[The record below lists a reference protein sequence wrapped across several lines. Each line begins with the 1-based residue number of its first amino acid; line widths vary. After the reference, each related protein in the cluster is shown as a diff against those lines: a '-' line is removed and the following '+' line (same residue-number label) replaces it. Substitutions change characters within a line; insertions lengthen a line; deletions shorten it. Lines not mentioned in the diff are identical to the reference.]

1 MPVAHT
7 TTPQMPWSAHA
18 KLVIPT
24 LEKRRTLFAQIRAPS
39 RMEVVIQM
47 PAAHTTTQQ
56 MPWSAHAKL
65 VIPTL
70 EKRRTLF
77 AQV

>member
-1 MPVAHT
+1 MPDAHT
-7 TTPQMPWSAHA
+7 TTQRMPSSAHA

-24 LEKRRTLFAQIRAPS
+24 LAKRRTLFAQTRAPS

-47 PAAHTTTQQ
+47 PHAHTTTQR

-65 VIPTL
+65 VTPTL
-70 EKRRTLF
+70 
-77 AQV
+77 